1 MFICR
6 NCGKFSKKTPAQ
18 QKKLNICRK
27 CLCDLK
33 EPVQGGPIPIPTKPD
48 NLTEA
53 TGTVLLYPG
62 FGGAIEFEPHKDFGE
77 QKSPWGGELKQQ
89 YVLRYAE
96 AMDIPGT
103 GYHHILPFQ
112 NEVRRGTVKAKMAL
126 IQDMQR
132 RGEIPSVIV
141 GKDEHHRG
149 LALIDDGHHTFVAA
163 LKLGAPIL
171 LRLGYGK
178 VSGAQASWKTCVY
191 VDEFSRR

>member
-18 QKKLNICRK
+18 QKRLNICRK

-33 EPVQGGPIPIPTKPD
+33 GPVQGGPIPIPTKPE

-53 TGTVLLYPG
+53 TGTVQLYPG
-62 FGGAIEFEPHKDFGE
+62 FGGAIEFEPHNDFGE
-77 QKSPWGGELKQQ
+77 QKSPWGPARQQ

-112 NEVRRGTVKAKMAL
+112 VEVHRKIVEAKMEL

-132 RGEIPSVIV
+132 KGEMLSVIV
-141 GKDEHHRG
+141 GKDENHRG
-149 LALIDDGHHTFVAA
+149 LALIDDGHHRFVAA
-163 LKLGAPIL
+163 LRLGAPIL
-171 LRLGYGK
+171 LRMGYGT